1 MARGQITI
9 SLNYLRFWAFHGVYE
24 DERKV
29 GNDYE
34 VNLEVS
40 FPARRKITRLHE
52 TADYSR
58 LHAIVSQEMQQ
69 PRQLLETFLMELV
82 EVIHREFP
90 ALRRIDASIRKLHP
104 PIPGIVGN
112 VAVRYTKQY

>member
-1 MARGQITI
+1 MKKGLITI

-24 DERKV
+24 EEKKV

-34 VNLEVS
+34 VNLDVS
-40 FPARRKITRLHE
+40 FYIKKKIIHLAE

-58 LHAIVSQEMQQ
+58 LHAIISEEMQI
-69 PRQLLETFLMELV
+69 PRKLLETFLMELA
-82 EVIHREFP
+82 ERIRDEFP
-90 ALRRIDASIRKLHP
+90 QLKKIDASIRKLHP

-112 VAVRYTKQY
+112 VAVRYSKEY

>member
-1 MARGQITI
+1 MGKGLVTI

-24 DERKV
+24 EERKV

-34 VNLEVS
+34 VNVEVS
-40 FPARRKITRLHE
+40 FYTRKKITHLKQ

-58 LHAIVSQEMQQ
+58 LHAIISDEMQK
-69 PRQLLETFLMELV
+69 PRMLLETFLMELAEAV
-82 EVIHREFP
+82 HNEFP
-90 ALRRIDASIRKLHP
+90 ELKKIDVSIRKLHP

-112 VAVRYTKQY
+112 VAVRYSKEY

>member
-1 MARGQITI
+1 MKKGLVTI

-24 DERKV
+24 EEKKV

-34 VNLEVS
+34 VNVDVS
-40 FPARRKITRLHE
+40 FYTKQKITHLDQ

-58 LHAIVSQEMQQ
+58 IHAIITAEMQR
-69 PRQLLETFLMELV
+69 PRLLLETFLMDLAEA
-82 EVIHREFP
+82 IHREFP
-90 ALRRIDASIRKLHP
+90 TLKTIDASIRKLHP

-112 VAVRYTKQY
+112 VAVRYLKEY